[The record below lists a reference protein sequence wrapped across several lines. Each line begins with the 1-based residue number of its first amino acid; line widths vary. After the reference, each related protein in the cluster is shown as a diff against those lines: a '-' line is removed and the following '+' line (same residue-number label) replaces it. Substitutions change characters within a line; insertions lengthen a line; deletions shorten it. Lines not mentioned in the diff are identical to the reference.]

1 MIDEVSNA
9 ALMSENKHLANP
21 CVTDSTRT
29 SANQEDPVSM
39 ATHGAFRLVRM
50 AENLKR
56 IIAIELLCAAQ
67 GVEFRAPLKTSASL
81 RACIGV
87 LREEIPPL
95 KEDRFLPSDIERATD
110 FISFGACRR
119 FVSGPL
125 PELA

>member
-1 MIDEVSNA
+1 MIVYVTTA

-21 CVTDSTRT
+21 CVTDSTPT
-29 SANQEDPVSM
+29 SANQEDHVSM
-39 ATHGAFRLVRM
+39 AAHGAFRLVRM

-95 KEDRFLPSDIERATD
+95 KEDRFLPSDIERARD
-110 FISFGACRR
+110 FVGVGACRR